1 MTTMCVGLA
10 CLCFKPDPN
19 CLSWQKGPLPATWG
33 VLCARCQTYL
43 LEQLAQCIQS
53 SVRSRA
59 IVPAVWGLAV
69 SMGAD
74 VFRSRSSEV
83 LAAADAIRTARV
95 LDDYARQLA
104 GEQGISLPDCAYKKI
119 DLAADPIDGRLDINL
134 AVDPIDSV
142 LDTVSQYATWLL
154 DNLPGLYQ
162 SVWVGDMMYDLDS
175 WGHAWRLQ
183 LDSVDEENRT
193 LARR

>member
-19 CLSWQKGPLPATWG
+19 CLGWQKGPLPATWG

-53 SVRSRA
+53 SVRSRV

-69 SMGAD
+69 SMGVD

-83 LAAADAIRTARV
+83 FAAADAIRTARV

-104 GEQGISLPDCAYKKI
+104 GEQGISLPDCAYKK
-119 DLAADPIDGRLDINL
+119 INL

-175 WGHAWRLQ
+175 WGHAWHLQ
-183 LDSVDEENRT
+183 LDTMDAENRT
-193 LARR
+193 LAQQ

>member
-19 CLSWQKGPLPATWG
+19 CLGWQEGPLPATWG

-83 LAAADAIRTARV
+83 LAAADAIRAICRTSRDIPASVAGVSPRPGGSDARLCYPLYGMWV
-95 LDDYARQLA
+95 ALIL
-104 GEQGISLPDCAYKKI
+104 GWPHPSPG
-119 DLAADPIDGRLDINL
+119 L
-134 AVDPIDSV
+134 AVP
-142 LDTVSQYATWLL
+142 
-154 DNLPGLYQ
+154 LPE
-162 SVWVGDMMYDLDS
+162 SPVRV
-175 WGHAWRLQ
+175 R
-183 LDSVDEENRT
+183 
-193 LARR
+193 